1 MVRHGVLGPL
11 ALIVLSMVMP
21 TVALAG
27 VTPQIEQAVR
37 AATYEV
43 VVPKPKRDPLSY
55 EKPLPFELI
64 PYQQRS
70 DKYQPVGT
78 AFALGPDTYVTA
90 AHVLEAVVNSQYGK
104 PALRAADGKV
114 YPIDSI
120 VRFSAD
126 EDYAVLTL
134 AGAPKA
140 AGLDVNRTPR
150 LDQPVFAVGTALGE
164 GIVIRDGL
172 FTSKTPEDQ
181 DGRWKWIRFSAAASP
196 GNSGGPLLDALGNV
210 IGVVIAKSP
219 NENLNYAL
227 PIGIVL
233 EAPHK
238 ALFDRRLVTRL
249 PYMQGSR
256 VYTMKDQFALPL
268 RWATF
273 EYEYERVMQRHGA
286 DARAQLLAQYADSMF
301 PLGSGSDAILYS
313 TVQPDPDPGVI
324 LQQENNEWTF
334 QQPSFNS
341 TDLPGNG
348 KVSVA
353 EIAGTTLIRL
363 ERGNQATDD
372 SFYADSKQFMDVALK
387 GLVIKRLVG
396 TDAVRVTSLGPA
408 VSDSQWA
415 DRYGREWQQRVWPL
429 PYLDS
434 YVVALL
440 LPTPDG
446 YVGLLQYSRPS
457 SLPEVEVGLTLL
469 ANQVSLD
476 YVGTLA
482 QWQTFLRRHA
492 LLPRALAHVSLE
504 AGPPWKLLTP
514 RFEMA
519 VPPDLV
525 KLGPESRICLVMAY
539 DSQTLQVSWNVAG
552 AWWYEDSE
560 EKAFVALARQAR
572 PPASAQEQLRNAYS
586 DLQQRQSPYDG
597 QPIRVSAG
605 EIATIT
611 VLQADGSKPGM
622 ASGDVVYTLSVGIGG
637 DLSLL
642 SLTRKQSLA
651 EASVHILEH
660 GVGGDVDRSPS
671 TLDLR
676 SQFESHLD
684 QIAQTTQAAD
694 LRIGSDLRGRTASE
708 DFSDYIVN
716 VYHDAMDGPAESP
729 ASAGGQAPAPNSNAE
744 PGGLEMTLRTRTIA
758 LQSYWKL
765 VPAMMHNGH
774 LWSDFLAHNNML
786 GTTPHDASVLA
797 AEAALRQELAGNV
810 PNPKW
815 GELAAALRDAYVAER
830 DHVVDTIHLADSR
843 DLHPRTTPCP
853 PPAATTSGRDAP
865 ALLSP
870 TTALADYYP
879 ATMRRM
885 GIEGLVR
892 LMIRIDATGCVAA
905 MAIDGSSG
913 SDELDQAAMRWLET
927 ASFLPSNLHGHAS
940 TVITTIPIKF
950 KLNE

>member
-1 MVRHGVLGPL
+1 MVRHGVPGPL
-11 ALIVLSMVMP
+11 ALIVLSMVM
-21 TVALAG
+21 TTAALAG
-27 VTPQIEQAVR
+27 VTPQIEQTVR
-37 AATYEV
+37 AATFEV

-55 EKPLPFELI
+55 EKPLPLELI

-126 EDYAVLTL
+126 EDFAVFTL

-140 AGLDVNRTPR
+140 VGLKVNRTPR

-172 FTSKTPEDQ
+172 FTSETPEDQ

-196 GNSGGPLLDALGNV
+196 GNSGGPLLDALGSV

-233 EAPHK
+233 EAPHT

-268 RWATF
+268 RWTTF
-273 EYEYERVMQRHGA
+273 EYDYERVIQRHGA

-313 TVQPDPDPGVI
+313 SVQPAPDPGII

-334 QQPSFNS
+334 QQPSFDS

-348 KVSVA
+348 KVSVG

-363 ERGNQATDD
+363 ERGNHAKDD
-372 SFYADSKQFMDVALK
+372 GFYADSKQFMDVALK

-396 TDAVRVTSLGPA
+396 TDAVRVASLGPA
-408 VSDSQWA
+408 VSDSLWA
-415 DRYGREWQQRVWPL
+415 DRYGREWQRRVWPL

-434 YVVALL
+434 YVVAML

-446 YVGLLQYSRPS
+446 YVGLLQYSRS
-457 SLPEVEVGLTLL
+457 SNLTEVEIGLSLL

-476 YVGTLA
+476 YIGTLA
-482 QWQTFLRRHA
+482 QWQAFLGRHT
-492 LLPRALAHVSLE
+492 LLPRALADVSLE

-514 RFEMA
+514 RFQMV
-519 VPPDLV
+519 VPPGLV
-525 KLGPESRICLVMAY
+525 KLGPESRICLAMAY
-539 DSQTLQVSWNVAG
+539 DSEASQLSWNVAG
-552 AWWYEDSE
+552 AWWYQDFE
-560 EKAFVALARQAR
+560 EKTFVALSRQVR
-572 PPASAQEQLRNAYS
+572 PPASAREQLRNAYS
-586 DLQQRQSPYDG
+586 DMQQRQSPYDG

-622 ASGDVVYTLSVGIGG
+622 ASGDVVYALSVGIGG

-642 SLTRKQSLA
+642 SLAKKQSLA

-660 GVGGDVDRSPS
+660 GVGGDVDRSAS
-671 TLDLR
+671 ALDLR
-676 SQFESHLD
+676 SQFETHLD
-684 QIAQTTQAAD
+684 QVAQTMQTSD

-708 DFSDYIVN
+708 DFSDYIVK
-716 VYHDAMDGPAESP
+716 VYRNAMDGPAQSP
-729 ASAGGQAPAPNSNAE
+729 ASADGQMPAPAPDMA
-744 PGGLEMTLRTRTIA
+744 GLEMTLKSRAIA

-765 VPAMMHNGH
+765 VPAMMHNRH
-774 LWSDFLAHNNML
+774 LWADFLAHNNMPA
-786 GTTPHDASVLA
+786 TTPHDASVLA
-797 AEAALRQELAGNV
+797 AEAALRQELAGND
-810 PNPKW
+810 PNPRW

-830 DHVVDTIHLADSR
+830 DHVVGTIHLAASF

-853 PPAATTSGRDAP
+853 PPAATTSGRDSP
-865 ALLSP
+865 TLLSS

-927 ASFLPSNLHGHAS
+927 ASFLPSDLHGHAS
-940 TVITTIPIKF
+940 TVNTTIPIKF
-950 KLNE
+950 NLQD